1 MPPLRI
7 EQVEGRA
14 GLRRFLAMPA
24 PLYEDDPAWVPPL
37 LVERLQHLDARK
49 NPFLRGI
56 DIAWFLAFRGERCVG
71 RISAQ
76 TNARHLE
83 RYDDATGHFGFIE
96 GEDDREVFAALLG
109 AAEAWLR
116 GRGMRRMT
124 GPFNPSIN
132 DECGLLVEG
141 FETPPSMMMGHARRW
156 YGPRL
161 EEQGLAKVRDL
172 VCYDFD
178 VAAEWP
184 PAARRIIER
193 LSRNPEIRVR
203 PLDMRRYEEEIAT
216 VCAIFNDAWS
226 DNWGFVPFGEEEAR
240 YMAKSIRPIVE
251 PGFFAIAEY
260 RGEPAAMVVT
270 LPNINEAIA
279 DLGGRL
285 LPFGWAKLLWRLKVR
300 GLETGRM
307 PLMGVRSEH
316 QGTARGAALA
326 LGVIA
331 RVRDHHRALGRRRAE
346 LSWVLEDN
354 EPMHQMIRLVGAEP
368 YKTYRLYQK
377 ELA

>member
-1 MPPLRI
+1 MPELRI
-7 EQVEGRA
+7 EQVAGRA
-14 GLRRFLAMPA
+14 GLRRFLEMPA
-24 PLYEDDPAWVPPL
+24 HLYADDPNWVPPL
-37 LVERLQHLDARK
+37 ILERLQHLDPGR

-56 DIAWFLAFRGERCVG
+56 DIAWFLAFRDDRCVG

-76 TNARHLE
+76 TNAKHLE
-83 RYDDATGHFGFIE
+83 RYADATGHFGFIE
-96 GEDDREVFAALLG
+96 GENDPEVFAALVG

-116 GRGMRRMT
+116 QRGMRRMA

-141 FETPPSMMMGHARRW
+141 FDKPPSMMMGHARPW

-161 EEQGLAKVRDL
+161 EEQGLAKARDL
-172 VCYDFD
+172 ICYDFD
-178 VAAEWP
+178 VAADLP
-184 PAARRIIER
+184 PAANRIIER
-193 LSRNPEIRVR
+193 LGRNPDLRVR
-203 PLDMRRYEEEIAT
+203 PLDMRRYEEEIRT
-216 VCAIFNDAWS
+216 VCAIFNDAWAG
-226 DNWGFVPFGEEEAR
+226 NWGFIPFGEDEAR
-240 YMAKSIRPIVE
+240 YLAKAIRPIVDANY
-251 PGFFAIAEY
+251 FAIGEY
-260 RGEPAAMVVT
+260 RGEPASMVVT

-300 GLETGRM
+300 GVESGRM
-307 PLMGVRSEH
+307 PLMGVRREH

-331 RVRDHHRALGRRRAE
+331 RVRDYHRARGRRRAE

-354 EPMHQMIRLVGAEP
+354 EPMHQMIRLVGAHA